1 MKRVYKQVTV
11 EAVDGEFEVRLDGRP
26 VRTPARLPLRLPTA
40 ALAEAVRTE
49 WDDQTTEVKPDRMPQ
64 TQLASTALD
73 RVGPQREAIVDGV
86 LAYAETDLLCYRA
99 DQPPTLAQRQAETW
113 QPLLD
118 WAALRHDALLRV
130 TAGIIP
136 VEQDRQAVSALRHAV
151 EALDSWTLT
160 GLQNAVAS
168 AGSLVIG
175 LALVDGRI
183 GAAEAFEAAE
193 LDASYEIEKWG
204 EDEEAMQRRA
214 ALRADLEATE
224 RFLALLK

>member
-1 MKRVYKQVTV
+1 
-11 EAVDGEFEVRLDGRP
+11 
-26 VRTPARLPLRLPTA
+26 
-40 ALAEAVRTE
+40 
-49 WDDQTTEVKPDRMPQ
+49 
-64 TQLASTALD
+64 
-73 RVGPQREAIVDGV
+73 
-86 LAYAETDLLCYRA
+86 
-99 DQPPTLAQRQAETW
+99 
-113 QPLLD
+113 
-118 WAALRHDALLRV
+118 V

-175 LALVDGRI
+175 LALVDGRVDA
-183 GAAEAFEAAE
+183 GAAFEAAE

-204 EDEEAMQRRA
+204 EDAEAMQRRA